1 MHKNSKEKYRTKPNR
16 NPKIEKE
23 KRMKKFRII
32 KFFIKTLIFIALLI
46 GLAVYCFTSPVFN
59 ITEINI
65 VGNEKFQSEE
75 YLELS
80 QLHTGEN
87 IFNFRKSTIISNIK
101 TKGYVESVNIRRK
114 LPTKIEITI
123 EERTPTYLIS
133 LENEEVAYIN
143 NQGYVLEISQIK
155 LPLTIITGIS
165 TKTENIIEGNRLE
178 NDDLEKLQN
187 VIQIKDSMRN
197 IEITKEL
204 DKIDITS
211 KFNYI
216 LTFEQEAKEVQLG
229 DMSNLS
235 SKMLYM
241 KCVLEEQEEVPG
253 IIYLN
258 QEQVYFSP
266 K

>member
-1 MHKNSKEKYRTKPNR
+1 MQKKSKEKYRTKQNK

-23 KRMKKFRII
+23 KRMRRYRII
-32 KFFIKTLIFIALLI
+32 KFIIKTVIFIALLT

-59 ITEINI
+59 ITEIKI
-65 VGNEKFQSEE
+65 LGNNKFTEEE
-75 YLELS
+75 YLNLS
-80 QLHTGEN
+80 KLKTGEN

-101 TKGYVESVNIRRK
+101 TNGYVESVTIKRK
-114 LPTKIEITI
+114 LPTKIEINI

-133 LENEEVAYIN
+133 LGEEEVAYIN
-143 NQGYVLEISQIK
+143 NQGYILEISPIR

-165 TKTENIIEGNRLE
+165 TKTENIKAGSRLE

-187 VIQIKDSMRN
+187 VIQIKDSMKN
-197 IEITKEL
+197 IEITKEV
-204 DKIDITS
+204 DKIDITNKS
-211 KFNYI
+211 NYI

-229 DMSNLS
+229 DMNNLS

-241 KCVLEEQEEVPG
+241 KCVLEEQEGIPG

>member
-1 MHKNSKEKYRTKPNR
+1 MQKNSKEKYKIKQNK

-23 KRMKKFRII
+23 KRMKRYRII
-32 KFFIKTLIFIALLI
+32 KFIIKTLIFIALLT

-59 ITEINI
+59 ITEIR
-65 VGNEKFQSEE
+65 VLGNEEFEDEE
-75 YLELS
+75 YLKLS
-80 QLHTGEN
+80 QLNTGEN

-101 TKGYVESVNIRRK
+101 TNGYVESVKIKRK
-114 LPTKIEITI
+114 LPTKVEITI

-133 LENEEVAYIN
+133 LEEGDVAYIN
-143 NQGYVLEISQIK
+143 NQGYILEISPIK

-165 TKTENIIEGNRLE
+165 TKTENIIAGNRLE
-178 NDDLEKLQN
+178 NDDLEKLQD
-187 VIQIKDSMRN
+187 VIQIKDSMKN
-197 IEITKEL
+197 IEINKEL
-204 DKIDITS
+204 DNIDITN

-241 KCVLEEQEEVPG
+241 KCVLEEQEGIPG